1 MTPFDIINSI
11 NNKTKLDWDD
21 VTEKSY
27 TPFMINRG
35 LSFNMQTVLFAN
47 EMNQFPQL
55 DKKMQYD
62 FYFNGIP
69 KGKRFDKWQKK
80 LAVDDDVKLIMSF
93 YDINIQRA
101 EEYLK
106 LLSSE
111 QIDVIK
117 QKMKQGGI
125 K

>member
-35 LSFNMQTVLFAN
+35 LSFNIQTVLFAN